1 MPSIEIKINSKE
13 KTPEEKAKNKKIVHT
28 VLAVIAYGIAIIFG
42 VSFLLLHFGTK
53 NQDTT
58 ASETIFALLALVFWF
73 IGIFFWDKDHTKK
86 KKS

>member
-28 VLAVIAYGIAIIFG
+28 VLAVIAYGVAVIFG
-42 VSFLLLHFGTK
+42 ASFLLLHFGTK

-58 ASETIFALLALVFWF
+58 ISEGFFALLAIGFWVL
-73 IGIFFWDKDHTKK
+73 GIVFWDKDHAKK